1 MRLTRRQPYE
11 LVWDQPMTKL
21 AAQFGISDVGKLSQL
36 SGYLGWLL
44 AERMRRC

>member
-1 MRLTRRQPYE
+1 MRLTRRQLYE

-36 SGYLGWLL
+36 PGSIGWLL
-44 AERMRRC
+44 AKRMRRC